1 MPPAHGAGRS
11 SALLSEALVLP
22 PKTHSSMQASE
33 PPTII
38 YDAECV
44 FCRRWAERF
53 KKWNRD
59 GVRLL
64 PLQDAQAVE
73 LTGKPKDVLVQ
84 AMHVVRAD
92 GAVFAGASAVR
103 EALAHVSWGWLA
115 RGALRIPGSMFV
127 ADRVY
132 CWVAVRRQRIGC
144 GGGHCTVSMA
154 RRRKRD

>member
-1 MPPAHGAGRS
+1 MRPGPPTNTIA
-11 SALLSEALVLP
+11 
-22 PKTHSSMQASE
+22 SMQASGT
-33 PPTII
+33 PTII
-38 YDAECV
+38 YDVECV

-64 PLQDAQAVE
+64 PLQDPRAVE

-84 AMHVVRAD
+84 AMHLVRAD

-154 RRRKRD
+154 RRRERG

>member
-1 MPPAHGAGRS
+1 MLIETWSRHPNPPPS
-11 SALLSEALVLP
+11 
-22 PKTHSSMQASE
+22 SSMLASG
-33 PPTII
+33 PPTIV

-64 PLQDAQAVE
+64 PLQDPQAVE

-84 AMHVVRAD
+84 AMHLVRVD

-132 CWVAVRRQRIGC
+132 RRVAVRRQGMGC
-144 GGGHCTVSMA
+144 GGGHCATSMA
-154 RRRKRD
+154 RRRERG

>member
-1 MPPAHGAGRS
+1 MP
-11 SALLSEALVLP
+11 VLQP
-22 PKTHSSMQASE
+22 PPYHHISSMLASGL
-33 PPTII
+33 PTIV

-53 KKWNRD
+53 SKWNRD

-64 PLQDAQAVE
+64 PLQNPQAVE

-84 AMHVVRAD
+84 AMHLVRAD

-115 RGALRIPGSMFV
+115 RGALRIPGSMLV

-132 CWVAVRRQRIGC
+132 GWVAVRRQRMGC
-144 GGGHCTVSMA
+144 GGGHCPVSMA
-154 RRRKRD
+154 RRRDRG

>member
-1 MPPAHGAGRS
+1 MTPGPATNTI
-11 SALLSEALVLP
+11 V
-22 PKTHSSMQASE
+22 SMRPSRT
-33 PPTII
+33 PTII
-38 YDAECV
+38 YDAECA

-53 KKWNRD
+53 TKWSRD

-64 PLQDAQAVE
+64 PLQDPQAAE
-73 LTGKPKDVLVQ
+73 LTGKPEDVLVQ
-84 AMHVVRAD
+84 AMHLVRAD

-154 RRRKRD
+154 RRRERG

>member
-1 MPPAHGAGRS
+1 M
-11 SALLSEALVLP
+11 L
-22 PKTHSSMQASE
+22 ASG
-33 PPTII
+33 PPTIV

-53 KKWNRD
+53 GKWNRD

-64 PLQDAQAVE
+64 PLQDPQAVE
-73 LTGKPKDVLVQ
+73 LTGKPKDVLVE
-84 AMHVVRAD
+84 AMHLVRAD

-115 RGALRIPGSMFV
+115 RGALRIPGSMCV

-132 CWVAVRRQRIGC
+132 RWVAVRRQGMGC
-144 GGGHCTVSMA
+144 GGGLL
-154 RRRKRD
+154 RDLHGPTPGEGLSFCMVKQQGAMDD

>member
-1 MPPAHGAGRS
+1 MPPAHSAGRS
-11 SALLSEALVLP
+11 SALLSRLGPA
-22 PKTHSSMQASE
+22 TNTIASMQASGTA
-33 PPTII
+33 TII

-64 PLQDAQAVE
+64 PLQNPQAVE
-73 LTGKPKDVLVQ
+73 LTGKPKDVLLQ
-84 AMHVVRAD
+84 AMHLVRAD

-132 CWVAVRRQRIGC
+132 CWVAVHRQRIGC
-144 GGGHCTVSMA
+144 GGDHCTVSIA
-154 RRRKRD
+154 RRRDKD

>member
-1 MPPAHGAGRS
+1 MRPGPATNT
-11 SALLSEALVLP
+11 VV
-22 PKTHSSMQASE
+22 SMRASGT
-33 PPTII
+33 PTII

-59 GVRLL
+59 RVRLL
-64 PLQDAQAVE
+64 PLQDPRAVQ
-73 LTGKPKDVLVQ
+73 LTGKPKDILVR
-84 AMHVVRAD
+84 AMHLVRAD

-115 RGALRIPGSMFV
+115 RGALQIPGSMFV

-154 RRRKRD
+154 RRRDRG